1 MKKEILLSFKPYA
14 YESVFLDL
22 KKYEYRK
29 RFLNEEVTAYLYLSL
44 PIQQVVGILELGKTL
59 VIDKEILKYDKET
72 IVYKRLKVMQN
83 EGIKNAIPIKSLQL
97 FEEPISLKTLRE
109 IDKDFIVPQSYL
121 YINKKEKIYKFLK
134 SQKLKEK
141 EFEHKHD
148 EIYIDN
154 LGKKVSEIE

>member
-14 YESVFLDL
+14 YESVLLGL

-109 IDKDFIVPQSYL
+109 IDKDFITT
-121 YINKKEKIYKFLK
+121 IIFI
-134 SQKLKEK
+134 
-141 EFEHKHD
+141 H
-148 EIYIDN
+148 
-154 LGKKVSEIE
+154 